1 MEVEQTL
8 QSKKTKTKNNNKQTS
23 RQWSTKITTE
33 KISNINH
40 IKNGLWTQVFR
51 KDKQFVFH
59 YWHP

>member
-8 QSKKTKTKNNNKQTS
+8 QSKKKQKNPNNKQPS

-40 IKNGLWTQVFR
+40 TKNGL
-51 KDKQFVFH
+51 
-59 YWHP
+59 